1 MMLAVIEQCAAHT
14 PQTELS
20 TTGRYRQA
28 LNCLGGFSSD
38 VNHLQLGPIS
48 HAVAGGLDSAAQIDL
63 FVVEKEL
70 FIELPNF
77 FEH

>member
-1 MMLAVIEQCAAHT
+1 
-14 PQTELS
+14 
-20 TTGRYRQA
+20 
-28 LNCLGGFSSD
+28 